1 MVAMRDI
8 YAYRD
13 LAVESF
19 LDDDGQVRVRPLN
32 GQAYSS
38 ELRVQCPRALR
49 EDYPAGTQFLVSA
62 KLTDR
67 LGGQQY
73 LYVYHGD
80 PYKVLTQQ
88 QTQTFLDDRR
98 RVRI

>member
-1 MVAMRDI
+1 MRDI

-13 LAVESF
+13 VAVESF
-19 LDDDGQVRVRPLN
+19 IDHDGQVRVRPLN
-32 GQAYSS
+32 DQAYSS

-49 EDYPAGTQFLVSA
+49 EDYPVGTQFLVSA

-67 LGGQQY
+67 MGGEQY

-80 PYKVLTQQ
+80 PFKVLSQQ
-88 QTQTFLDDRR
+88 QAGTFLADRR
-98 RVRI
+98 RIRI